1 MTSEQGLL
9 RLAGFKPGLR
19 LAHVREAAL
28 PMLKLTLDIL
38 VQEAKPLPAM
48 QEFALK
54 AIDVGITSIQGVSD
68 FLGVERDVL
77 SDPLQDL
84 WHQDLIDVSTG
95 NMTIT
100 PSGRRAILELAAI
113 TPVRRTI
120 EVGFDLSLR
129 RVVPFCG
136 LTLRP
141 KNITEMQLD
150 VVPLARGRA
159 KRPHPDELSADE
171 VAGLVRRMLGSKV
184 DPVELLGIRRIEGA
198 EKFYEPALLL
208 IYVDPATSSCQ
219 VSVAVDE
226 RISSEHEAALG
237 LAGGAAAI
245 GLDSESFL
253 RSSPDIRTLLP
264 QQMADRV
271 VPEHEYRRLERRLLE
286 SSAASGIEE
295 SFRDEEPT
303 VKDMP
308 PPAEE
313 FDETKAEIDRLVV
326 RPVRVYEHPQILRT
340 ALDDATRRLLIISP
354 WITSGV
360 VDHGLLQRIEATC
373 GRGVTIHIGFGI
385 GDGGPFG
392 RPRDERPI
400 RSLRDIARRH
410 KNFTLV
416 DLGNTHAK
424 ILICDD
430 FIVKTSFN
438 WLSFRGDPDRTYR
451 QEEGVLIREP
461 VHVNEEYEHFRSIIE
476 ASVA

>member
-1 MTSEQGLL
+1 MTSEQGIL

-38 VQEAKPLPAM
+38 VQEARPLPAM

-77 SDPLQDL
+77 ADPLQDL

-100 PSGRRAILELAAI
+100 PSGQRAILDLAAI
-113 TPVRRTI
+113 TPVRRVI
-120 EVGFDLSLR
+120 DVGFDLSLR
-129 RVVPFCG
+129 RVVLFRS

-141 KNITEMQLD
+141 KDVGEMGLD
-150 VVPLARGRA
+150 SVPLPRGHA
-159 KRPHPDELSADE
+159 KKPHPDELSTDDVSKLIPRAF
-171 VAGLVRRMLGSKV
+171 GSAV
-184 DPVELLGIRRIEGA
+184 SPVELLGIRRIDGTA
-198 EKFYEPALLL
+198 KYFVPALLL
-208 IYVDPATSSCQ
+208 IYVDPTTSACQ
-219 VSVAVDE
+219 VSVAIDE
-226 RISSEHEAALG
+226 RISSEHEAAVG

-245 GLDSESFL
+245 GLDCASFL
-253 RSSPDIRTLLP
+253 RSSPDVQRFIPSQLAGHHVSD
-264 QQMADRV
+264 QM
-271 VPEHEYRRLERRLLE
+271 YQRLERRMLA
-286 SSAASGIEE
+286 SSAGGD
-295 SFRDEEPT
+295 DEQFLKDEGPT
-303 VKDMP
+303 VKDMTASTASP
-308 PPAEE
+308 
-313 FDETKAEIDRLVV
+313 DEAKAAIDRLVV
-326 RPVRVYEHPQILRT
+326 RPVRVYEHPEILRS
-340 ALDDATRRLLIISP
+340 ALDDSTRRLLIISP
-354 WITSGV
+354 WITTGV
-360 VDHGLLQRIEATC
+360 VDDGLLQRIESAC
-373 GRGVTIHIGFGI
+373 RRGVAIHVGFGI

-400 RSLRDIARRH
+400 SNLRDIARRH

-424 ILICDD
+424 VLVCDD

-438 WLSFRGDPDRTYR
+438 WLSFRGDPDRTFR

-461 VHVNEEYEHFRSIIE
+461 QHVNEEYEYFRSMIE
-476 ASVA
+476 ASAG